1 MAGFGDL
8 VQKAVYLGIGLA
20 SYAGEKA
27 GDKLGE
33 LRTQVQKLADEMV
46 ARGEMT
52 AEEGRRMVD
61 DLMQQAQQ
69 PPTKSSPESTTTEPR
84 RIEILSDDEEPAGTT
99 PPNSGSASPKVDE
112 LRQQVIDLQAE
123 LHRLKR
129 D

>member
-99 PPNSGSASPKVDE
+99 PSNSGSASPKVDE